1 MSTIKSRVAVIVAL
15 TLASIAA
22 LWPRDAIVR
31 RQDSPPEAPVY
42 DTVKRIP
49 IKLGLDLEGG
59 MHMALEVDES
69 KGAVLDKTDAL
80 ERALVVLRNRIDE
93 FGVAEPVVQRVGED
107 RIIVEL
113 PGIDDPERAEAVIKT
128 SAFLT
133 FQIVDKANSLERAL
147 PRIDAVLKNR
157 GLDAPAARGVAG
169 GDTARTGGLA
179 DLLTPSGDSG
189 ARVAQDSAAADT
201 GLLAGTRD
209 GAFSRLL
216 QPGGMPGEYF
226 VSLSDTGSVARFLAM
241 PEVQA
246 LVPPGRAIRWGAL
259 DDAARRSG
267 FRPLYVL
274 ESRAIIRGDQHLK
287 DARPNTDPIEG
298 NLVLFELTN
307 EGGRRF
313 GAETGK
319 HIGDNLAIVLD
330 DVVMGTPPVIQ
341 DVIRTRGQ
349 ITMRGKPLQEAQDLA
364 LVLRAGSLPVPLRI
378 MEVGHLG
385 ASLGQDAIEQGT
397 RAGILGIILV
407 VLIMVVYY
415 RFSGLMAVA
424 GLILYVV
431 ITLAILAGFG
441 AALTLPG
448 IAAFVLSIGMAV
460 DANFLIFERTREELA
475 RGKTVRTAI
484 NEGFDHALSAI
495 IDTHATTALTALI
508 LYQVGTGPV
517 RGFAVALIAGIVASL
532 FTAVFFVRTL
542 FLIWLNRS
550 RGAQTLSI

>member
-1 MSTIKSRVAVIVAL
+1 MNIKTRVAIIVAV
-15 TLASIAA
+15 TLASIWA
-22 LWPRDAIVR
+22 LWPRTITVR
-31 RQDSPPEAPVY
+31 ERNPQTGAAEY
-42 DTVKRIP
+42 DTIRRIP
-49 IKLGLDLEGG
+49 LKRGLDLQGG

-69 KGAVLDKTDAL
+69 KGSVTDKSDAL
-80 ERALVVLRNRIDE
+80 DRALKVVRNRIDQ

-113 PGIDDPERAEAVIKT
+113 PGIDDPDRAEALIKT

-133 FQIVDKANSLERAL
+133 FQIVDKANTLERSL
-147 PRIDAVLKNR
+147 PRIDAALK
-157 GLDAPAARGVAG
+157 ARGVAAPG
-169 GDTARTGGLA
+169 AATTRGDTAKPGGLA
-179 DLLTPSGDSG
+179 DLLTPSGDSTV
-189 ARVAQDSAAADT
+189 RVAKDSAAADT
-201 GLLAGTRD
+201 GLIPGTRD
-209 GAFSRLL
+209 GPLSRLL

-226 VSLSDTGSVARFLAM
+226 VSFSDTGTVERYLEM
-241 PEVQA
+241 PEVSA
-246 LVPPGRAIRWGAL
+246 LVPPGRIIRWGAI
-259 DDAARRSG
+259 DDNGRRSG

-313 GAETGK
+313 GAETAK

-378 MEVGHLG
+378 MEVRSLG
-385 ASLGQDAIEQGT
+385 ASLGEDAIDEGT
-397 RAGILGIILV
+397 RAGVLGV
-407 VLIMVVYY
+407 VLVIAIMLVYY
-415 RFSGLMAVA
+415 RFSGMLAVG
-424 GLILYVV
+424 GLAVYVL
-431 ITLAILAGFG
+431 ITLAILAGFDSV
-441 AALTLPG
+441 LTLPG
-448 IAAFVLSIGMAV
+448 IAGFVLSIGMAV
-460 DANFLIFERTREELA
+460 DANFLIFERIREELA

-484 NEGFDHALSAI
+484 NEGFDHAFSAI
-495 IDTHATTALTALI
+495 IDTHVTTALTALV
-508 LYQVGTGPV
+508 LYQIGTGPV
-517 RGFAVALIAGIVASL
+517 RGFAVTLIAGIVASL
-532 FTAVFFVRTL
+532 FTAVFVVRTL
-542 FLIWLNRS
+542 FLIWLSRS

>member
-1 MSTIKSRVAVIVAL
+1 MSNIKYRVALIAAL
-15 TLASIAA
+15 TLASIWA
-22 LWPRDAIVR
+22 LWPRTITVR
-31 RQDSPPEAPVY
+31 ERNPQTGAAEYRQ
-42 DTVKRIP
+42 VKRIP
-49 IKLGLDLEGG
+49 LKLGLDLQGG
-59 MHMALEVDES
+59 MHLALEVDES
-69 KGAVLDKTDAL
+69 KGAVADKSDAL
-80 ERALVVLRNRIDE
+80 DRALKVVRNRIDQ
-93 FGVAEPVVQRVGED
+93 FGVAEPVVQRVGEN

-113 PGIDDPERAEAVIKT
+113 PGIDDPERAEALIKT

-133 FQIVDKANSLERAL
+133 FQIVDKANLLERAL
-147 PRIDAVLKNR
+147 PRIDALLKT
-157 GLDAPAARGVAG
+157 RGVGVAAAGPKTG
-169 GDTARTGGLA
+169 GDTALRGGLA
-179 DLLTPSGDSG
+179 DLLTPSGDST
-189 ARVAQDSAAADT
+189 ARVAQDSMAADT
-201 GLLAGTRD
+201 GLLGGSRD

-226 VSLSDTGSVARFLAM
+226 VSFADTGTAARYLEMA
-241 PEVQA
+241 EVRA
-246 LVPPGRAIRWGAL
+246 LVPPGRVIRWGAL
-259 DDAARRSG
+259 DDNARRSG

-378 MEVGHLG
+378 MEVRSLG
-385 ASLGQDAIEQGT
+385 ASLGEDAIDQGK
-397 RAGILGIILV
+397 RAGILGVVLV
-407 VLIMVVYY
+407 VAIMVVYY
-415 RFSGLMAVA
+415 RFSGVLAVV
-424 GLILYVV
+424 GLALYVL
-431 ITLAILAGFG
+431 ITLAILAGFD
-441 AALTLPG
+441 AVLTLPG
-448 IAAFVLSIGMAV
+448 IAGFVLSIGMAV

-508 LYQVGTGPV
+508 LYQIGTGPV
-517 RGFAVALIAGIVASL
+517 RGFAVTLLAGIAASL
-532 FTAVFFVRTL
+532 FTAVFVVRTL

>member
-1 MSTIKSRVAVIVAL
+1 MSNIKYRVALIVAL
-15 TLASIAA
+15 TLASIWA
-22 LWPRDAIVR
+22 LWPRTITVR
-31 RQDSPPEAPVY
+31 ERNAQTGAAEYRP
-42 DTVKRIP
+42 VKRIP
-49 IKLGLDLEGG
+49 LKLGLDLQGG
-59 MHMALEVDES
+59 MHLALEVDES
-69 KGAVLDKTDAL
+69 KGAVADKSDAL
-80 ERALVVLRNRIDE
+80 DRALKVVRNRIDQ

-113 PGIDDPERAEAVIKT
+113 PGIDDPERAEALIKT

-133 FQIVDKANSLERAL
+133 FQIVDKANALERAL
-147 PRIDAVLKNR
+147 PRIDAVLKS
-157 GLDAPAARGVAG
+157 RGVDVATRTPAG
-169 GDTARTGGLA
+169 GDTARPGGLA

-189 ARVAQDSAAADT
+189 ARVAQDSTAADT
-201 GLLAGTRD
+201 GVIAGSRD

-226 VSLSDTGSVARFLAM
+226 VSFSDTGKVARYLER

-246 LVPPGRAIRWGAL
+246 LIPPARAVRWGAI
-259 DDAARRSG
+259 DDNARRAG

-313 GAETGK
+313 VAETGK

-364 LVLRAGSLPVPLRI
+364 LVLRAGSLPVPLKI
-378 MEVGHLG
+378 MDVRSLG
-385 ASLGQDAIEQGT
+385 ASLGEDAITQGT
-397 RAGILGIILV
+397 RAGILGVILV
-407 VLIMVVYY
+407 IAIMVVYY
-415 RFSGLMAVA
+415 RFSGMLAVVGLM
-424 GLILYVV
+424 LYVL
-431 ITLAILAGFG
+431 ITLAILAGFD
-441 AALTLPG
+441 AVLTLPG
-448 IAAFVLSIGMAV
+448 IAGFVLSIGMAV
-460 DANFLIFERTREELA
+460 DANFLIFERTREELT

-484 NEGFDHALSAI
+484 NEGFEHALSAI
-495 IDTHATTALTALI
+495 IDTHATTTLTALI
-508 LYQVGTGPV
+508 LYQIGTGPV
-517 RGFAVALIAGIVASL
+517 RGFAVTLIAGIAASL
-532 FTAVFFVRTL
+532 FTAVFVVRTL
-542 FLIWLNRS
+542 FLIWLSRS

>member
-1 MSTIKSRVAVIVAL
+1 MNIKSRVALIVAL
-15 TLASIAA
+15 TLASIWA
-22 LWPRDAIVR
+22 LWPRTITVR
-31 RQDSPPEAPVY
+31 ERNPQTGAAEY
-42 DTVKRIP
+42 REVKRIP
-49 IKLGLDLEGG
+49 LKLGLDLQGG
-59 MHMALEVDES
+59 MHLALEVDES
-69 KGAVLDKTDAL
+69 KGAVGDKSDAL
-80 ERALVVLRNRIDE
+80 DRALKVVRNRIDQ

-107 RIIVEL
+107 RIVVEL
-113 PGIDDPERAEAVIKT
+113 PGIDDPERAEALIKT

-147 PRIDAVLKNR
+147 PRIDAHLKARN
-157 GLDAPAARGVAG
+157 LDRPAARGVSG
-169 GDTARTGGLA
+169 GDTARSGGLA
-179 DLLTPSGDSG
+179 DLLTPSSDSG
-189 ARVAQDSAAADT
+189 ARVAQDSATADT
-201 GLLAGTRD
+201 GLLSGTRD

-226 VSLSDTGSVARFLAM
+226 VSFSDTGQVARFLDM

-259 DDAARRSG
+259 DDNARRSG

-378 MEVGHLG
+378 MDVRSLG
-385 ASLGQDAIEQGT
+385 ASLGEDAIEQGK
-397 RAGILGIILV
+397 RAGILGIVLV
-407 VLIMVVYY
+407 VAIMVIYY
-415 RFSGLMAVA
+415 RFSGVLAVA
-424 GLILYVV
+424 GLVLYVL
-431 ITLAILAGFG
+431 ITLAILAGFD

-448 IAAFVLSIGMAV
+448 IAGFVLSIGMAV

-508 LYQVGTGPV
+508 LYQIGTGPV
-517 RGFAVALIAGIVASL
+517 RGFAVTLIAGIAASL
-532 FTAVFFVRTL
+532 FTAVFVVRTL

>member
-1 MSTIKSRVAVIVAL
+1 MSNIKYRVAIIVAL
-15 TLASIAA
+15 TLASIWA
-22 LWPRDAIVR
+22 LWPRNVTVR
-31 RQDSPPEAPVY
+31 QRNPRTGAAEY

-49 IKLGLDLEGG
+49 IKLGLDLKGG
-59 MHMALEVDES
+59 MHLALEVDES
-69 KGAVLDKTDAL
+69 KGAVVDKSDAL
-80 ERALVVLRNRIDE
+80 DRALKVVRNRIDQ
-93 FGVAEPVVQRVGED
+93 FGVAEPVVQRQGND

-113 PGIDDPERAEAVIKT
+113 PGIDDPARAEALIKT

-147 PRIDAVLKNR
+147 PRIDALLK
-157 GLDAPAARGVAG
+157 ARGVEAPRTRGAG
-169 GDTARTGGLA
+169 GDTTRPGGLA
-179 DLLTPSGDSG
+179 DLLTPSADSG
-189 ARVAQDSAAADT
+189 ARVAQDSAASDT
-201 GLLAGTRD
+201 GLLAGARD

-226 VSLSDTGSVARFLAM
+226 VSFADTGAVARYLEM
-241 PEVQA
+241 PDVQA
-246 LVPPGRAIRWGAL
+246 LIPPGRAVRWGAL
-259 DDAARRSG
+259 DDNARRSG

-378 MEVGHLG
+378 MDVRSLG
-385 ASLGQDAIEQGT
+385 ASLGEDAIDQGT
-397 RAGILGIILV
+397 QAGILGVVLV
-407 VLIMVVYY
+407 ILIMVVYY
-415 RFSGLMAVA
+415 RFSGMLAVA
-424 GLILYVV
+424 GLLLYVL
-431 ITLAILAGFG
+431 ITLAILAGFD

-448 IAAFVLSIGMAV
+448 IAGFVLSIGMAV

-517 RGFAVALIAGIVASL
+517 RGFAVTLIAGIVASL

>member
-1 MSTIKSRVAVIVAL
+1 MSNIKYRVALIAAL
-15 TLASIAA
+15 TLASIWA
-22 LWPRDAIVR
+22 LWPRNITVR
-31 RQDSPPEAPVY
+31 ERNPQTGAAEY
-42 DTVKRIP
+42 REVKRIP
-49 IKLGLDLEGG
+49 LKLGLDLQGG
-59 MHMALEVDES
+59 MHLALEVDES
-69 KGAVLDKTDAL
+69 KGAVTDKSDAL
-80 ERALVVLRNRIDE
+80 DRALKVVRNRIDQ

-113 PGIDDPERAEAVIKT
+113 PGIDDPERAEALIKT

-133 FQIVDKANSLERAL
+133 FQIVDKANTLERAL
-147 PRIDAVLKNR
+147 PRIDATLKTR
-157 GLDAPAARGVAG
+157 GLDVAAVGPTTG
-169 GDTARTGGLA
+169 GDTALRGGLA
-179 DLLTPSGDSG
+179 DLLTPSGDS
-189 ARVAQDSAAADT
+189 ATRVAQDSTAADT
-201 GLLAGTRD
+201 GLIAGSRD

-226 VSLSDTGSVARFLAM
+226 VSFSDTGAAARYLEM
-241 PEVQA
+241 PEVRA
-246 LVPPGRAIRWGAL
+246 LVPPGRVIRWGAL
-259 DDAARRSG
+259 DDNARRSG

-378 MEVGHLG
+378 MEVRSLG
-385 ASLGQDAIEQGT
+385 ASLGEDAIDQGK
-397 RAGILGIILV
+397 RAGILGIVLV
-407 VLIMVVYY
+407 VAIMVVYY
-415 RFSGLMAVA
+415 RFSGVLAVA
-424 GLILYVV
+424 GLALYVL
-431 ITLAILAGFG
+431 ITLAILAGFD
-441 AALTLPG
+441 AVLTLPG
-448 IAAFVLSIGMAV
+448 IAGFVLSIGMAV
-460 DANFLIFERTREELA
+460 DANFLIFERTREELE

-495 IDTHATTALTALI
+495 IDTHVTTALTALI
-508 LYQVGTGPV
+508 LYQIGTGPV
-517 RGFAVALIAGIVASL
+517 RGFAVTLLAGIAASL
-532 FTAVFFVRTL
+532 FTAVFVVRTL
-542 FLIWLNRS
+542 FLIWLTRS

>member
-1 MSTIKSRVAVIVAL
+1 MSNIKYRVALIAAL
-15 TLASIAA
+15 TLASIWA
-22 LWPRDAIVR
+22 LWPRTVTVR
-31 RQDSPPEAPVY
+31 ERNPQTGAAEYRP
-42 DTVKRIP
+42 VKRIP
-49 IKLGLDLEGG
+49 LKLGLDLQGG
-59 MHMALEVDES
+59 MHLALEVDES
-69 KGAVLDKTDAL
+69 KGAVADKSDAL
-80 ERALVVLRNRIDE
+80 DRALKVVRNRIDQ

-113 PGIDDPERAEAVIKT
+113 PGIDDPERAEALIKT

-147 PRIDAVLKNR
+147 PRIDAVLKT
-157 GLDAPAARGVAG
+157 RGVDVASRTTTVG
-169 GDTARTGGLA
+169 GDTAQRGGLA

-189 ARVAQDSAAADT
+189 ARVAQDSSAADT
-201 GLLAGTRD
+201 GVIAGSRD

-226 VSLSDTGSVARFLAM
+226 VSFSDTGTVERYLEM

-246 LVPPGRAIRWGAL
+246 LVPPGRAIRWGAI
-259 DDAARRSG
+259 DDNARRSG

-378 MEVGHLG
+378 MDVRSLG
-385 ASLGQDAIEQGT
+385 ASLGEDAISQGT
-397 RAGILGIILV
+397 RAGILGVILV
-407 VLIMVVYY
+407 IAIMVVYY
-415 RFSGLMAVA
+415 RFSGMLAVVGLM
-424 GLILYVV
+424 LYVL
-431 ITLAILAGFG
+431 ITLAILAGFD
-441 AALTLPG
+441 AVLTLPG
-448 IAAFVLSIGMAV
+448 IAGFVLSIGMAV
-460 DANFLIFERTREELA
+460 DANFLIFERTREELD

-508 LYQVGTGPV
+508 LYQIGTGPV
-517 RGFAVALIAGIVASL
+517 RGFAVTLIAGIAASL
-532 FTAVFFVRTL
+532 FTAVFVVRTL
-542 FLIWLNRS
+542 FLIWLSRS

>member
-1 MSTIKSRVAVIVAL
+1 MSNIKYRVALIVAL
-15 TLASIAA
+15 TLASIWA
-22 LWPRDAIVR
+22 LWPRTITVR
-31 RQDSPPEAPVY
+31 ERNPQTGAAEYRP
-42 DTVKRIP
+42 VKRIP
-49 IKLGLDLEGG
+49 LKLGLDLQGG
-59 MHMALEVDES
+59 MHLALEVDES
-69 KGAVLDKTDAL
+69 KGAVADKSDAL
-80 ERALVVLRNRIDE
+80 DRALKVVRNRIDQ
-93 FGVAEPVVQRVGED
+93 FGVAEPVVQRVGEN

-113 PGIDDPERAEAVIKT
+113 PGIDDPERAEALIKT

-147 PRIDAVLKNR
+147 PRIDAALK
-157 GLDAPAARGVAG
+157 ARGVGAAARTPAG
-169 GDTARTGGLA
+169 GDTARPGGLA

-189 ARVAQDSAAADT
+189 ARVAQDSTAADT
-201 GLLAGTRD
+201 GVIAGSRD
-209 GAFSRLL
+209 GALSRLL

-226 VSLSDTGSVARFLAM
+226 VSFSDTGTVARYLEM

-246 LVPPGRAIRWGAL
+246 LVPPGRSVRWGAL
-259 DDAARRSG
+259 DDNARRSG

-364 LVLRAGSLPVPLRI
+364 LVLRAGSLPVPLKI
-378 MEVGHLG
+378 MDVRSLG
-385 ASLGQDAIEQGT
+385 ASLGEDAISQGT
-397 RAGILGIILV
+397 RAGILGV
-407 VLIMVVYY
+407 VLVIAIMVVYY
-415 RFSGLMAVA
+415 RFSGILAVVGLM
-424 GLILYVV
+424 LYVL
-431 ITLAILAGFG
+431 ITLAILAGFD
-441 AALTLPG
+441 AVLTLPG
-448 IAAFVLSIGMAV
+448 IAGFVLSIGMAV

-484 NEGFDHALSAI
+484 NEGFEHALSAI

-508 LYQVGTGPV
+508 LYQIGTGPV
-517 RGFAVALIAGIVASL
+517 RGFAVTLIAGIAASL
-532 FTAVFFVRTL
+532 FTAVFVVRTL
-542 FLIWLNRS
+542 FLIWLSRS

>member
-1 MSTIKSRVAVIVAL
+1 MSNIKWRVVLIVVV
-15 TLASIAA
+15 TLASIWA
-22 LWPRDAIVR
+22 LWPRTITVR
-31 RQDSPPEAPVY
+31 ERNPVTGAAEYRQ
-42 DTVKRIP
+42 VKRIP
-49 IKLGLDLEGG
+49 LKRGLDLQGG
-59 MHMALEVDES
+59 MHLALEVDES
-69 KGAVLDKTDAL
+69 KGAVADKSDAL
-80 ERALVVLRNRIDE
+80 DRALKVVRNRIDQ

-113 PGIDDPERAEAVIKT
+113 PGIDDPERAEALIKT

-133 FQIVDKANSLERAL
+133 FQIVDKANSLERTL
-147 PRIDAVLKNR
+147 PRIDAVLKT
-157 GLDAPAARGVAG
+157 RGVDVGAAPKAG
-169 GDTARTGGLA
+169 ADTAPRGALA
-179 DLLTPSGDSG
+179 DLLTPSGDST

-201 GLLAGTRD
+201 GLLAGSRD
-209 GAFSRLL
+209 GAFSKLL

-226 VSLSDTGSVARFLAM
+226 VSFSDTGTAARYLEM
-241 PEVQA
+241 PEVRA
-246 LVPPGRAIRWGAL
+246 LVPPGRVIRWGAI
-259 DDAARRSG
+259 DDNARRSG

-313 GAETGK
+313 GGETAK

-378 MEVGHLG
+378 MEVRSLG
-385 ASLGQDAIEQGT
+385 ASLGEDAIEEGK
-397 RAGILGIILV
+397 RAGMLGIVLV
-407 VLIMVVYY
+407 VLIMIVYY
-415 RFSGLMAVA
+415 RFSGALAVG
-424 GLILYVV
+424 GLAVYVL
-431 ITLAILAGFG
+431 ITLAILAGFD
-441 AALTLPG
+441 AVLTLPG
-448 IAAFVLSIGMAV
+448 IAGFVLSIGMAV
-460 DANFLIFERTREELA
+460 DANFLIFERIREELD

-484 NEGFDHALSAI
+484 NEGFDHAFSAI
-495 IDTHATTALTALI
+495 IDTHVTTALTALI
-508 LYQVGTGPV
+508 LYQIGTGPV
-517 RGFAVALIAGIVASL
+517 RGFAVTLIAGIVASL
-532 FTAVFFVRTL
+532 FTAVFVVRTL
-542 FLIWLNRS
+542 FLLWLSRS

>member
-1 MSTIKSRVAVIVAL
+1 MSNIKSRVAIIVAL
-15 TLASIAA
+15 TLASIWA
-22 LWPRDAIVR
+22 LWPRTITVR
-31 RQDSPPEAPVY
+31 ERNPQTGAAEY
-42 DTVKRIP
+42 REVKRIP
-49 IKLGLDLEGG
+49 LKLGLDLQGG
-59 MHMALEVDES
+59 MHLALEVDES
-69 KGAVLDKTDAL
+69 KGAVGDKSDAL
-80 ERALVVLRNRIDE
+80 DRALKVVRNRIDQ
-93 FGVAEPVVQRVGED
+93 FGVAEPVVQRVGEQ
-107 RIIVEL
+107 RIVVEL
-113 PGIDDPERAEAVIKT
+113 PGIDDPERAEALIKT

-147 PRIDAVLKNR
+147 PRIDALLKSR
-157 GLDAPAARGVAG
+157 GLDRAGTRGVSG
-169 GDTARTGGLA
+169 GDTARSGGLA
-179 DLLTPSGDSG
+179 DLLTPSGDST
-189 ARVAQDSAAADT
+189 AQVAQDSAAADT
-201 GLLAGTRD
+201 GLLAGARD

-226 VSLSDTGSVARFLAM
+226 VSFSDTGQAARFLDM

-259 DDAARRSG
+259 DDAARRAG

-330 DVVMGTPPVIQ
+330 DIVMGTPPVIQ

-378 MEVGHLG
+378 MDIRSIG
-385 ASLGQDAIEQGT
+385 ASLGEDAIAQGK
-397 RAGILGIILV
+397 RAGMLGIVLV
-407 VLIMVVYY
+407 IAIMIVYY
-415 RFSGLMAVA
+415 RFSGVMAVA
-424 GLILYVV
+424 GLMLYVL
-431 ITLAILAGFG
+431 ITLAILAGFD
-441 AALTLPG
+441 AVLTLPG
-448 IAAFVLSIGMAV
+448 IAGFVLSIGMAV
-460 DANFLIFERTREELA
+460 DANFLIFERTREELV
-475 RGKTVRTAI
+475 RGKTVRTSI

-508 LYQVGTGPV
+508 LYQIGTGPV
-517 RGFAVALIAGIVASL
+517 RGFAVTLIAGIAASL

>member
-1 MSTIKSRVAVIVAL
+1 MTNIKYRVAIIVAL
-15 TLASIAA
+15 TLASIWA
-22 LWPRDAIVR
+22 LWPRTITVR
-31 RQDSPPEAPVY
+31 ERNPQTGAAEY
-42 DTVKRIP
+42 DTVKRVP
-49 IKLGLDLEGG
+49 LKLGLDLQGG
-59 MHMALEVDES
+59 MHLALEVDES
-69 KGAVLDKTDAL
+69 KGAVADKSDAL
-80 ERALVVLRNRIDE
+80 DRALKVVRNRIDQ

-107 RIIVEL
+107 RIVVEL
-113 PGIDDPERAEAVIKT
+113 PGIDDPERAEALIKT

-133 FQIVDKANSLERAL
+133 FQIVDKANTLERAL
-147 PRIDAVLKNR
+147 PRIDAALKTK
-157 GLDAPAARGVAG
+157 GVAVG
-169 GDTARTGGLA
+169 GPGTVAGDTARSGGLA

-189 ARVAQDSAAADT
+189 VRVAQDSAPTDT
-201 GLLAGTRD
+201 GLIGGSRD

-226 VSLSDTGSVARFLAM
+226 VSFSDTGAVERYLEM

-246 LVPPGRAIRWGAL
+246 LIPPGRAIRWGAI
-259 DDAARRSG
+259 DDNAKRSG

-378 MEVGHLG
+378 MEVRTLG
-385 ASLGQDAIEQGT
+385 ASLGEDAIDQGK
-397 RAGILGIILV
+397 RAGILGIVLV
-407 VLIMVVYY
+407 IAIMIVYY
-415 RFSGLMAVA
+415 RFSGAMAVA
-424 GLILYVV
+424 GLMLYVL
-431 ITLAILAGFG
+431 ITLAILAGFD
-441 AALTLPG
+441 AVLTLPG
-448 IAAFVLSIGMAV
+448 LAGFVLSIGMAV

-484 NEGFDHALSAI
+484 NEGFEHALSAI
-495 IDTHATTALTALI
+495 IDTHATTALTGLI

-517 RGFAVALIAGIVASL
+517 QGFAVTLIAGIVASL

>member
-1 MSTIKSRVAVIVAL
+1 MSNIKYRVALIAAL
-15 TLASIAA
+15 TLASIWA
-22 LWPRDAIVR
+22 LWPRTITVR
-31 RQDSPPEAPVY
+31 ERNPQTGAAEYRQ
-42 DTVKRIP
+42 VKRIP
-49 IKLGLDLEGG
+49 LKLGLDLQGG
-59 MHMALEVDES
+59 MHLALEVDES
-69 KGAVLDKTDAL
+69 KGAVADKSDAL
-80 ERALVVLRNRIDE
+80 DRALKVVRNRIDQ

-107 RIIVEL
+107 RIVVEL
-113 PGIDDPERAEAVIKT
+113 PGIDDPERAEALIKT

-147 PRIDAVLKNR
+147 PRIDATLKT
-157 GLDAPAARGVAG
+157 RGVDVAAAGPKTG
-169 GDTARTGGLA
+169 GDTALRSGLA
-179 DLLTPSGDSG
+179 DLLTPSGDST
-189 ARVAQDSAAADT
+189 ARVAQDSMAADT
-201 GLLAGTRD
+201 GLLGGSRD
-209 GAFSRLL
+209 GAFSRRL

-226 VSLSDTGSVARFLAM
+226 VSFADTGTVARYLEM
-241 PEVQA
+241 PEVRA
-246 LVPPGRAIRWGAL
+246 LVPPGRVIRWGAL
-259 DDAARRSG
+259 DDNARRSG

-378 MEVGHLG
+378 MEVRSLG
-385 ASLGQDAIEQGT
+385 ASLGEDAIDQGK
-397 RAGILGIILV
+397 RAGILGVVLV
-407 VLIMVVYY
+407 VAIMVVYY
-415 RFSGLMAVA
+415 RFSGVLAVV
-424 GLILYVV
+424 GLVLYVL
-431 ITLAILAGFG
+431 ITLAILAGFD
-441 AALTLPG
+441 AVLTLPG
-448 IAAFVLSIGMAV
+448 IAGFVLSIGMAV

-508 LYQVGTGPV
+508 LYQIGTGPV
-517 RGFAVALIAGIVASL
+517 RGFAVTLLAGIAASL
-532 FTAVFFVRTL
+532 FTAVFVVRTL

>member
-1 MSTIKSRVAVIVAL
+1 MSNIKGRVTIIILV
-15 TLASIAA
+15 TLASIWA
-22 LWPRDAIVR
+22 LWPRTITVR
-31 RQDSPPEAPVY
+31 ERNPETGVAEY
-42 DTVKRIP
+42 REVKRIP
-49 IKLGLDLEGG
+49 LKRGLDLQGG
-59 MHMALEVDES
+59 MHLSLEVDES
-69 KGAVLDKTDAL
+69 KGSVANKTDAL
-80 ERALVVLRNRIDE
+80 DRALTVLRNRVDQ
-93 FGVAEPVVQRVGED
+93 FGVAEPVVERAGED
-107 RIIVEL
+107 RIRVDL
-113 PGIDDPERAEAVIKT
+113 PGIDDPERAEALIKT

-133 FQIVDKANSLERAL
+133 FQIVDETNSLERAL
-147 PRIDAVLKNR
+147 PRIDAALKAK
-157 GLDAPAARGVAG
+157 GADLVAG
-169 GDTARTGGLA
+169 KPATPTDTGTRGALA
-179 DLLTPSGDSG
+179 DLLTPSGDS
-189 ARVAQDSAAADT
+189 ATRVAQDSAAADT
-201 GLLAGTRD
+201 GILTGTRE

-226 VSLSDTGSVARFLAM
+226 VSFADTGKVARYLEM
-241 PEVQA
+241 PEVRA
-246 LVPPGRAIRWGAL
+246 LIPPGRVVRWGAI
-259 DDAARRSG
+259 DENARRAG

-313 GAETGK
+313 AAETGK
-319 HIGDNLAIVLD
+319 HIGDYLAIVLD
-330 DVVMGTPPVIQ
+330 DVVMGQPPVIQ

-378 MEVGHLG
+378 MEVR
-385 ASLGQDAIEQGT
+385 SLGPSLGEDAIDQGQ
-397 RAGILGIILV
+397 RAGILGIVLV
-407 VLIMVVYY
+407 VAIMLVYY
-415 RFSGLMAVA
+415 RFSGAMAVA
-424 GLILYVV
+424 GLALYVLV
-431 ITLAILAGFG
+431 TLAILAGFD
-441 AALTLPG
+441 AVLTLPG
-448 IAAFVLSIGMAV
+448 IAGFVLSIGMAV

-475 RGKTVRTAI
+475 RGKTVRTSI

-517 RGFAVALIAGIVASL
+517 RGFAVTLIAGIAASL
-532 FTAVFFVRTL
+532 FTAVFVVRTL

>member
-1 MSTIKSRVAVIVAL
+1 MSNIKGRVTVIILV
-15 TLASIAA
+15 TLASIWA
-22 LWPRDAIVR
+22 LWPRTITVR
-31 RQDSPPEAPVY
+31 ERNP
-42 DTVKRIP
+42 DTGVAEYREVKRIP
-49 IKLGLDLEGG
+49 LKRGLDLQGG
-59 MHMALEVDES
+59 MHLSLEVDES
-69 KGAVLDKTDAL
+69 KGSVANKSDAL
-80 ERALVVLRNRIDE
+80 DRALTVLRNRVDQ
-93 FGVAEPVVQRVGED
+93 FGVAEPVVERAGED
-107 RIIVEL
+107 RIRVDL
-113 PGIDDPERAEAVIKT
+113 PGIDDPERAEALIKT

-133 FQIVDKANSLERAL
+133 FQIVDEANTLERAL
-147 PRIDAVLKNR
+147 PRIDAALKAK
-157 GLDAPAARGVAG
+157 GADVVAG
-169 GDTARTGGLA
+169 KPATPTDTGTRGALA
-179 DLLTPSGDSG
+179 DLLTPSRDS
-189 ARVAQDSAAADT
+189 ATRVAQDSAAADT
-201 GLLAGTRD
+201 GILTGTRD

-226 VSLSDTGSVARFLAM
+226 VSFADTGKVARYLEM
-241 PEVQA
+241 PEVRA
-246 LVPPGRAIRWGAL
+246 LIPPGRVVRWGAI
-259 DDAARRSG
+259 DENARRAG

-313 GAETGK
+313 AAETGK
-319 HIGDNLAIVLD
+319 HIGDYLAIVLD
-330 DVVMGTPPVIQ
+330 DVVMGQPPVIQ

-378 MEVGHLG
+378 MEVR
-385 ASLGQDAIEQGT
+385 SLGPSLGEDAIDQGQ

-407 VLIMVVYY
+407 VAIMLVYY
-415 RFSGLMAVA
+415 RFSGAMAVA
-424 GLILYVV
+424 GLALYVLV
-431 ITLAILAGFG
+431 TLAILAGFD
-441 AALTLPG
+441 AVLTLPG
-448 IAAFVLSIGMAV
+448 IAGFVLSIGMAV

-475 RGKTVRTAI
+475 RGKTVRTSI

-517 RGFAVALIAGIVASL
+517 RGFAVTLIAGIAASL
-532 FTAVFFVRTL
+532 FTAVFVVRTL

>member
-1 MSTIKSRVAVIVAL
+1 MSNIKYRVALIVAL
-15 TLASIAA
+15 TLASIWA
-22 LWPRDAIVR
+22 LWPRTITVR
-31 RQDSPPEAPVY
+31 ERNPQTGAAEYRP
-42 DTVKRIP
+42 VKRIP
-49 IKLGLDLEGG
+49 LKLGLDLQGG
-59 MHMALEVDES
+59 MHLALEVDES
-69 KGAVLDKTDAL
+69 KGAVADKSDAL
-80 ERALVVLRNRIDE
+80 DRALKVVRNRIDQ
-93 FGVAEPVVQRVGED
+93 FGVAEPVVQRVGEN

-113 PGIDDPERAEAVIKT
+113 PGIDDPERAEALIKT

-133 FQIVDKANSLERAL
+133 FQIVDKANALERAL
-147 PRIDAVLKNR
+147 PRIDAVLKSR
-157 GLDAPAARGVAG
+157 GVDVATRTPAA
-169 GDTARTGGLA
+169 GDTARPGGLA

-189 ARVAQDSAAADT
+189 ARVARDSTAADT
-201 GLLAGTRD
+201 GLLVGARD

-226 VSLSDTGSVARFLAM
+226 VSFSDTGTVARYLEI

-246 LVPPGRAIRWGAL
+246 LIPPGRAVRWGAL
-259 DDAARRSG
+259 DDNARRSG

-287 DARPNTDPIEG
+287 NARPNTDPIEG

-349 ITMRGKPLQEAQDLA
+349 ITMRNKPLQEAQDLA

-378 MEVGHLG
+378 MEVRSLG
-385 ASLGQDAIEQGT
+385 ASLGEDAISQGT
-397 RAGILGIILV
+397 RAGILGV
-407 VLIMVVYY
+407 VLVIAIMVVYY
-415 RFSGLMAVA
+415 RFSGMLAVVGLM
-424 GLILYVV
+424 LYVL
-431 ITLAILAGFG
+431 ITLAILAGFD
-441 AALTLPG
+441 AVLTLPG
-448 IAAFVLSIGMAV
+448 IAGFVLSIGMAV

-484 NEGFDHALSAI
+484 NEGFEHALSAI

-508 LYQVGTGPV
+508 LYQIGTGPV
-517 RGFAVALIAGIVASL
+517 RGFAVTLIAGIAASL
-532 FTAVFFVRTL
+532 FTAVFVVRTL
-542 FLIWLNRS
+542 FLIWLGRS

>member
-1 MSTIKSRVAVIVAL
+1 
-15 TLASIAA
+15 
-22 LWPRDAIVR
+22 
-31 RQDSPPEAPVY
+31 
-42 DTVKRIP
+42 
-49 IKLGLDLEGG
+49 
-59 MHMALEVDES
+59 
-69 KGAVLDKTDAL
+69 
-80 ERALVVLRNRIDE
+80 
-93 FGVAEPVVQRVGED
+93 
-107 RIIVEL
+107 
-113 PGIDDPERAEAVIKT
+113 
-128 SAFLT
+128 
-133 FQIVDKANSLERAL
+133 L
-147 PRIDAVLKNR
+147 PRIDATLK
-157 GLDAPAARGVAG
+157 ARGVDAAGTRAAG
-169 GDTARTGGLA
+169 GDTARPGGLA

-189 ARVAQDSAAADT
+189 ARVAPDSAAADT
-201 GLLAGTRD
+201 GLIPGARD

-226 VSLSDTGSVARFLAM
+226 VSFSDTGAAARYLGM

-246 LVPPGRAIRWGAL
+246 LMPPGRVVRWGAL
-259 DDAARRSG
+259 DDNARRSG

-378 MEVGHLG
+378 MEVRSLG
-385 ASLGQDAIEQGT
+385 ASLGEDAIDQGK

-407 VLIMVVYY
+407 VAIMVVYY
-415 RFSGLMAVA
+415 RFSGVMAVA
-424 GLILYVV
+424 GLVLYVL
-431 ITLAILAGFG
+431 ITLAILAGFD
-441 AALTLPG
+441 AVLTLPG
-448 IAAFVLSIGMAV
+448 LAGFVLSIGMAV

-475 RGKTVRTAI
+475 RGKTVRTSI

-508 LYQVGTGPV
+508 LYQIGTGPV
-517 RGFAVALIAGIVASL
+517 RGFAVTLIAGIAASL

>member
-1 MSTIKSRVAVIVAL
+1 MSNIKYRVAIIAAL
-15 TLASIAA
+15 TLASIWA
-22 LWPRDAIVR
+22 LWPRTVTVR
-31 RQDSPPEAPVY
+31 ERNP
-42 DTVKRIP
+42 DTGAAEYREVKRIP
-49 IKLGLDLEGG
+49 LKLGLDLQGG
-59 MHMALEVDES
+59 MHLALEVDES
-69 KGAVLDKTDAL
+69 KGAVADKSDAL
-80 ERALVVLRNRIDE
+80 DRALTVVRNRIDQ
-93 FGVAEPVVQRVGED
+93 FGVAEPVVQRVGEE
-107 RIIVEL
+107 RIVVEL
-113 PGIDDPERAEAVIKT
+113 PGIDDPERAEALIKT

-147 PRIDAVLKNR
+147 PRIDATLK
-157 GLDAPAARGVAG
+157 ARGVDAGGTRAAG
-169 GDTARTGGLA
+169 GDTARPGGLA

-189 ARVAQDSAAADT
+189 ARVAPDSAAADT
-201 GLLAGTRD
+201 GLIPGARD

-226 VSLSDTGSVARFLAM
+226 VSFSDTGAAARYLGM

-246 LVPPGRAIRWGAL
+246 LMPPGRVVRWGAL
-259 DDAARRSG
+259 DDNARRSG

-378 MEVGHLG
+378 MEVRSLG
-385 ASLGQDAIEQGT
+385 ASLGEDAIDQGK

-407 VLIMVVYY
+407 VAIMVVYY
-415 RFSGLMAVA
+415 RFSGVMAVA
-424 GLILYVV
+424 GLVLYVL
-431 ITLAILAGFG
+431 ITLAILAGFD
-441 AALTLPG
+441 AVLTLPG
-448 IAAFVLSIGMAV
+448 LAGFVLSIGMAV

-475 RGKTVRTAI
+475 RGKTVRTSI

-508 LYQVGTGPV
+508 LYQIGTGPV
-517 RGFAVALIAGIVASL
+517 RGFAVTLIAGIAASL

>member
-1 MSTIKSRVAVIVAL
+1 MSNIKYRVALIAAL
-15 TLASIAA
+15 TLASIWA
-22 LWPRDAIVR
+22 LWPRTITVR
-31 RQDSPPEAPVY
+31 ERNTQTGAAEYRQ
-42 DTVKRIP
+42 VKRIP
-49 IKLGLDLEGG
+49 LKLGLDLQGG
-59 MHMALEVDES
+59 MHLALEVDES
-69 KGAVLDKTDAL
+69 KGAVADKSDAL
-80 ERALVVLRNRIDE
+80 DRALKVVRNRIDQ

-113 PGIDDPERAEAVIKT
+113 PGIDDPERAEALIKT

-133 FQIVDKANSLERAL
+133 FQIVDKANTLERAL
-147 PRIDAVLKNR
+147 PRIDATLKTR
-157 GLDAPAARGVAG
+157 GADVVAGGPKVG
-169 GDTARTGGLA
+169 GDTALRGGLA
-179 DLLTPSGDSG
+179 DLLTPSGDSTT
-189 ARVAQDSAAADT
+189 RVAQDSAAADT
-201 GLLAGTRD
+201 GLLTGARD

-226 VSLSDTGSVARFLAM
+226 VSFSDTGTVARYLEM
-241 PEVQA
+241 PEVRA
-246 LVPPGRAIRWGAL
+246 LVPPGRVIRWGAI
-259 DDAARRSG
+259 DDNARRSG

-378 MEVGHLG
+378 MEVRSLG
-385 ASLGQDAIEQGT
+385 ASLGEDAIDQGK
-397 RAGILGIILV
+397 RAGILGVVLV
-407 VLIMVVYY
+407 VAIMVVYY
-415 RFSGLMAVA
+415 RFSGVLAVA
-424 GLILYVV
+424 GLALYVL
-431 ITLAILAGFG
+431 ITLAILAGFD
-441 AALTLPG
+441 AVLTLPG
-448 IAAFVLSIGMAV
+448 IAGFVLSIGMAV
-460 DANFLIFERTREELA
+460 DANFLIFERIREELE

-484 NEGFDHALSAI
+484 NEGFAHAFSAI
-495 IDTHATTALTALI
+495 IDTHVTTALTALI
-508 LYQVGTGPV
+508 LYQIGTGPV
-517 RGFAVALIAGIVASL
+517 RGFAVTLIAGIIASL
-532 FTAVFFVRTL
+532 FTAVFVVRTL
-542 FLIWLNRS
+542 FLLWLSRS

>member
-1 MSTIKSRVAVIVAL
+1 MSNIKYRVALIVAL
-15 TLASIAA
+15 TLASIWA
-22 LWPRDAIVR
+22 LWPRTITVR
-31 RQDSPPEAPVY
+31 ERNPQTGAAEYRP
-42 DTVKRIP
+42 VKRIP
-49 IKLGLDLEGG
+49 LKLGLDLQGG
-59 MHMALEVDES
+59 MHLALEVDES
-69 KGAVLDKTDAL
+69 KGAVADKSDAL
-80 ERALVVLRNRIDE
+80 DRALKVVRNRIDQ
-93 FGVAEPVVQRVGED
+93 FGVAEPVVQRVGEN

-113 PGIDDPERAEAVIKT
+113 PGIDDPERAEALIKT

-147 PRIDAVLKNR
+147 PRIDAALK
-157 GLDAPAARGVAG
+157 ARGVGATSPTPAG
-169 GDTARTGGLA
+169 GDTARPGGLA

-189 ARVAQDSAAADT
+189 ARVAQDSTAADT
-201 GLLAGTRD
+201 GVIAGSRD
-209 GAFSRLL
+209 GALSRLL

-226 VSLSDTGSVARFLAM
+226 VSFSDTGTVERYLEM

-246 LVPPGRAIRWGAL
+246 LVPPARSIRWGAI
-259 DDAARRSG
+259 DDNARRSG

-364 LVLRAGSLPVPLRI
+364 LVLRAGSLPVPLKI
-378 MEVGHLG
+378 MDVRSLG
-385 ASLGQDAIEQGT
+385 ASLGEDAISQGT
-397 RAGILGIILV
+397 RAGILGV
-407 VLIMVVYY
+407 VLVIAIMVVYY
-415 RFSGLMAVA
+415 RFSGMLAVVGLM
-424 GLILYVV
+424 LYVL
-431 ITLAILAGFG
+431 ITLAILAGFD
-441 AALTLPG
+441 AVLTLPG
-448 IAAFVLSIGMAV
+448 IAGFVLSIGMAV

-484 NEGFDHALSAI
+484 NEGFEHALSAI

-508 LYQVGTGPV
+508 LYQIGTGPV
-517 RGFAVALIAGIVASL
+517 RGFAVTLIAGIAASL
-532 FTAVFFVRTL
+532 FTAVFVVRTL
-542 FLIWLNRS
+542 FLIWLSRS

>member
-1 MSTIKSRVAVIVAL
+1 MSNIKWRVALIVA
-15 TLASIAA
+15 TILASVWA
-22 LWPRDAIVR
+22 LWPRTITVR
-31 RQDSPPEAPVY
+31 ERNPQTGAAEY
-42 DTVKRIP
+42 REVKRIP
-49 IKLGLDLEGG
+49 LKRGLDLQGG
-59 MHMALEVDES
+59 MHLALEVDES
-69 KGAVLDKTDAL
+69 KGAVADKSDAL
-80 ERALVVLRNRIDE
+80 DRALKVVRNRIDQ

-113 PGIDDPERAEAVIKT
+113 PGIDDPDRAEALIKT

-147 PRIDAVLKNR
+147 PRIDAALKS
-157 GLDAPAARGVAG
+157 RGVDVAAG
-169 GDTARTGGLA
+169 ARSPDTAQRGGLA
-179 DLLTPSGDSG
+179 DLLTPSGDSTV
-189 ARVAQDSAAADT
+189 RVAQDSAAADT
-201 GLLAGTRD
+201 GLITGSRD

-226 VSLSDTGSVARFLAM
+226 VSFSDTGTVARYLEM

-246 LVPPGRAIRWGAL
+246 LVPPGRAIRWGAI
-259 DDAARRSG
+259 DDNARRSG

-274 ESRAIIRGDQHLK
+274 ESRTIIRGDQHLK

-313 GAETGK
+313 GTETAK

-378 MEVGHLG
+378 MDVRSLS
-385 ASLGQDAIEQGT
+385 ASLGEDAIEQGK
-397 RAGILGIILV
+397 RAGILGIALV
-407 VLIMVVYY
+407 VLIMIVYY
-415 RFSGLMAVA
+415 RFSGALAVA
-424 GLILYVV
+424 GLAVYVL
-431 ITLAILAGFG
+431 ITMAILAGFG
-441 AALTLPG
+441 SVLTLPG
-448 IAAFVLSIGMAV
+448 IAGFVLSIGMAV
-460 DANFLIFERTREELA
+460 DANFLIFERIREELE

-484 NEGFDHALSAI
+484 NEGFDHAFSAI
-495 IDTHATTALTALI
+495 IDTHVTTALTALI
-508 LYQVGTGPV
+508 LYQIGTGPV
-517 RGFAVALIAGIVASL
+517 RGFAVTLIAGIVASL
-532 FTAVFFVRTL
+532 FTAVFVVRTL
-542 FLIWLNRS
+542 FLVWLSRS

>member
-1 MSTIKSRVAVIVAL
+1 MSNLKWRVVLIVVV
-15 TLASIAA
+15 TLASIWA
-22 LWPRDAIVR
+22 LWPRTITVR
-31 RQDSPPEAPVY
+31 ERNLQTGAAEYRQ
-42 DTVKRIP
+42 VKRIP
-49 IKLGLDLEGG
+49 LKRGLDLQGG
-59 MHMALEVDES
+59 MHLALEVDES
-69 KGAVLDKTDAL
+69 KGAVADKSDAL
-80 ERALVVLRNRIDE
+80 DRALKVVRNRIDQ

-107 RIIVEL
+107 RMIVEL
-113 PGIDDPERAEAVIKT
+113 PGIDDPERAEALIKT

-147 PRIDAVLKNR
+147 PRMDAALK
-157 GLDAPAARGVAG
+157 ARGVDVAVGGKAG
-169 GDTARTGGLA
+169 GDTAQRGGLA
-179 DLLTPSGDSG
+179 DLLTPTGDSTV
-189 ARVAQDSAAADT
+189 RVAQDSATADT
-201 GLLAGTRD
+201 GLITGARD

-226 VSLSDTGSVARFLAM
+226 VSFADTGAVARYLEM
-241 PEVQA
+241 PEVSA
-246 LVPPGRAIRWGAL
+246 LVPPGRIIRWGAL
-259 DDAARRSG
+259 DDNARRGG
-267 FRPLYVL
+267 FRALYVL

-378 MEVGHLG
+378 MDVRSLS
-385 ASLGQDAIEQGT
+385 ASLGADAIEEGK
-397 RAGILGIILV
+397 RAGILGMALV
-407 VLIMVVYY
+407 VLIMIVYY
-415 RFSGLMAVA
+415 RFSGALAVG
-424 GLILYVV
+424 GLALYVL
-431 ITLAILAGFG
+431 ITLAILAGFD
-441 AALTLPG
+441 AVLTLPG
-448 IAAFVLSIGMAV
+448 IAGFVLSIGMAV
-460 DANFLIFERTREELA
+460 DANFLIFERIREELE

-484 NEGFDHALSAI
+484 NEGFEHAFSAI
-495 IDTHATTALTALI
+495 IDTHVTTALTALI
-508 LYQVGTGPV
+508 LYQIGTGPV
-517 RGFAVALIAGIVASL
+517 RGFAVTLIAGIAASL
-532 FTAVFFVRTL
+532 FTAVFVVRTL
-542 FLIWLNRS
+542 FLLWLSRA

>member
-1 MSTIKSRVAVIVAL
+1 MSIKSRLAVIAAL
-15 TLASIAA
+15 TLASIWA
-22 LWPRDAIVR
+22 LWPRTITVR
-31 RQDSPPEAPVY
+31 ERNLQTGAAEY
-42 DTVKRIP
+42 REVKRIP
-49 IKLGLDLEGG
+49 LKLGLDLQGG
-59 MHMALEVDES
+59 MHISLEVDES
-69 KGAVLDKTDAL
+69 KGAVGDKSDAL
-80 ERALVVLRNRIDE
+80 DRALKVVRNRIDQ

-107 RIIVEL
+107 RIVVEL
-113 PGIDDPERAEAVIKT
+113 PGIDDPERAEALIKT

-147 PRIDAVLKNR
+147 PRIDALLKSR
-157 GLDAPAARGVAG
+157 GLDRPAARGVSTA
-169 GDTARTGGLA
+169 DTARSGGLA
-179 DLLTPSGDSG
+179 DLLTPSGDTT
-189 ARVAQDSAAADT
+189 AQVAQDSAAADT
-201 GLLAGTRD
+201 GILAGTRD

-226 VSLSDTGSVARFLAM
+226 VSFSDTGQVARFLDL

-259 DDAARRSG
+259 DDNARRSG

-378 MEVGHLG
+378 MDFRTLG
-385 ASLGQDAIEQGT
+385 ASLGEDAIDQGK
-397 RAGILGIILV
+397 RAGILGIVLV
-407 VLIMVVYY
+407 VAIMVIYY
-415 RFSGLMAVA
+415 RFSGVLAVA
-424 GLILYVV
+424 GLVLYVL
-431 ITLAILAGFG
+431 ITLAILAGFD

-448 IAAFVLSIGMAV
+448 IAGFVLSIGMAV

-508 LYQVGTGPV
+508 LYQIGTGPV
-517 RGFAVALIAGIVASL
+517 RGFAVTLIAGIAASL
-532 FTAVFFVRTL
+532 FTAVFVVRTL